1 MTFRYIGSKAR
12 LTAALSPFIEAV
24 DLGAGRF
31 VDAFCGTGA
40 MAEVAADMGWPV
52 WVNDALESAIVMTC
66 ARLTAVEDASF
77 KALGG
82 YDAVLA
88 KLNALKPSRG
98 FMWSEYSP
106 ASIRNVGFE
115 RRYFSEENAGRIDAM
130 RSRIGE
136 WEADGATTVAETR
149 LLLGDLISAANRIA
163 NIAGTYGCF
172 LSKWQKSAL
181 DGIELRKRPLRADHV
196 EVTATVAD
204 VYDLQVAYEDV
215 VYLDPP
221 YTKRQYASYYHI
233 LETIVIGDEPIVE
246 GVSGLRPWRHKAS
259 PFCYKTRALGA
270 LTDLIT
276 GLGSATV
283 LLSYSAEGHVDLD
296 DLRSRLTPAGNVD
309 CVPIEILA
317 RYRPNRVASSNGG
330 DVAEYVL
337 TFQRT
342 TIGLERE
349 MERKHDWILP
359 EIMEPTA

>member
-12 LTAALSPFIEAV
+12 LIGALSPFIEAV

-40 MAEVAADMGWPV
+40 MAEAAADMGWPV

-66 ARLTAVEDASF
+66 ARLTAIDDAKF
-77 KALGG
+77 AEIGG
-82 YDAVLA
+82 YEAALR
-88 KLNALKPSRG
+88 KLNALKPARG
-98 FMWSEYSP
+98 FIWSAYSP
-106 ASIRNVGFE
+106 ASARTVGFE

-130 RSRIGE
+130 RSLIAQ
-136 WEADGATTVAETR
+136 WEASGSITVAETR
-149 LLLGDLISAANRIA
+149 LLLGDMISAVNRVA

-172 LSKWQKSAL
+172 LSKWQKSSF
-181 DGIELRKRPLRADHV
+181 DRIDLRKRNLRTDPV

-204 VYDLQVAYEDV
+204 VYDLKVEHDDV

-233 LETIVIGDEPIVE
+233 LETIVIGDEPAVE
-246 GVSGLRPWRHKAS
+246 GVSGLRPWKSKAS

-270 LTDLIT
+270 LTTLIT
-276 GLGSATV
+276 SLDSATV

-296 DLRSRLTPAGNVD
+296 DLRRNLVLSGTVD
-309 CVPIEILA
+309 CVPVETLA
-317 RYRPNRVASSNGG
+317 RYRPNKVASSNGD

-337 TFQRT
+337 TYQRNEL
-342 TIGLERE
+342 GLNKKIAKRGPP
-349 MERKHDWILP
+349 LP
-359 EIMEPTA
+359 EVVEAAV